1 MHPYLPLIYFDSLI
15 LMARPPFSHYNNVL
29 RCATILVTLACATL
43 TWASL
48 IYAAPL
54 PKGVDLSFT
63 NFSNVSSSLNCS
75 IDGLTASNTNISPD
89 NICKVFITGKS
100 VIFSAPVYPTSARY
114 QYLKKVQLWSS
125 KTKSHAV
132 SFSTS
137 YVIEFLRSSDRR
149 ESENFF
155 SFGGGWAFA
164 ITPDQRVGAAGP
176 ESLGLFE
183 IDPKTGNSLR
193 GKKKTKTLA
202 VELDISRNSGDVT
215 FPDPSIPHVGL
226 DIDTVRSVVTS
237 PIGSFPTL
245 VDRPIAVFIDYDA
258 LKARLDVR
266 VQKLSG
272 SDTSRSVPDKKKA
285 KLYISYA
292 PLRLSDLVE
301 EYSYVGFS
309 SRVPVEEHGNY
320 FLTSW
325 KFSTKWVDI
334 DHA

>member
-1 MHPYLPLIYFDSLI
+1 M
-15 LMARPPFSHYNNVL
+15 VL
-29 RCATILVTLACATL
+29 V
-43 TWASL
+43 
-48 IYAAPL
+48 
-54 PKGVDLSFT
+54 
-63 NFSNVSSSLNCS
+63 
-75 IDGLTASNTNISPD
+75 
-89 NICKVFITGKS
+89 
-100 VIFSAPVYPTSARY
+100 
-114 QYLKKVQLWSS
+114 
-125 KTKSHAV
+125 
-132 SFSTS
+132 
-137 YVIEFLRSSDRR
+137 
-149 ESENFF
+149 
-155 SFGGGWAFA
+155 
-164 ITPDQRVGAAGP
+164 
-176 ESLGLFE
+176 E
-183 IDPKTGNSLR
+183 INPGTGNSLR
-193 GKKKTKTLA
+193 GNKTKTFA
-202 VELDISRNSGDVT
+202 VELDLSRNVGDVIT
-215 FPDPSIPHVGL
+215 FPDPQIPHIGI
-226 DIDTVRSVVTS
+226 DIDSVRSVVTS
-237 PIGSFPTL
+237 PIGSFKTI